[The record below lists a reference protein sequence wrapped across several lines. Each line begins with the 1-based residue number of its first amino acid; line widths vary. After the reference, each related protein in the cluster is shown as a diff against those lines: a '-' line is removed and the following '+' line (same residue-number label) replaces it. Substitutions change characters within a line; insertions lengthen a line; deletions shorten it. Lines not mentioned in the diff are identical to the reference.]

1 MAALHLISRSPADSR
16 ALEQCLARAGEGD
29 AVLLIEDGVYAA
41 AEGSGSGEILRAA
54 TGRVMVYVLMPDLEA
69 RGLDIGSPCLRA
81 AGANNSPPSPAPA
94 LHPVDYRG
102 FVNLTASHRPVVS
115 WF

>member
-1 MAALHLISRSPADSR
+1 MAVLHLIGRSPAESR

-41 AEGSGSGEILRAA
+41 AEGSVSDEILRAA
-54 TGRVMVYVLMPDLEA
+54 GRIIVYVLVPDLEA
-69 RGLDIGSPCLRA
+69 RGLDIGNPRLRA
-81 AGANNSPPSPAPA
+81 AGETSGPPSPAPA

-102 FVNLTASHRPVVS
+102 FVNLTAIHHPVVS